1 MTVGSLVYTIF
12 SGSPFAETSEFS
24 CSDYFAYSAV
34 TVLMITSATSTDWK

>member
-34 TVLMITSATSTDWK
+34 TVLMITSTTSTDWK